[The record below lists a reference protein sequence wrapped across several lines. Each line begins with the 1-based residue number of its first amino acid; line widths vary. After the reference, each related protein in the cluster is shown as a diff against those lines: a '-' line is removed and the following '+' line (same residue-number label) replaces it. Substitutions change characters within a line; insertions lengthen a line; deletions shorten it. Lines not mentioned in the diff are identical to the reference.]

1 MSHRFVGT
9 LTICLLTAFAVSGR
23 TAGVADRPHRPAIPG
38 PAGWVDILVDGV
50 ARPQYT
56 AGDTRYIEALKNTD
70 YQIRLTNPF
79 PVRVAVALAVDGL
92 NTIDARHTTAAEAR
106 KWVLDPHETITLSG
120 WQMSQSH
127 ARRFRFTTEARSYGQ
142 ALGQTAHL
150 GIISA
155 VFYLERARPAVA
167 RNVLAWPV
175 SSVRAPEAAAPAGD
189 KAAAAQPGEDF
200 AATGLGSRT
209 HHPVRQVAIDLQD
222 EPAVSVNLR
231 YEFRAQLVRLGVLP
245 ASGPDDPLARRERAR
260 GFDPGFCPE
269 PKR

>member
-1 MSHRFVGT
+1 MPHRFVRT

-23 TAGVADRPHRPAIPG
+23 ISGAADRPHPSVLPG
-38 PAGWVDILVDGV
+38 PAAWIDILVDGV
-50 ARPQYT
+50 ARPHYV
-56 AGDTRYIEALKNTD
+56 AGDTRYIEAIKDAD

-127 ARRFRFTTEARSYGQ
+127 ARRFHFTTEARSYGQ
-142 ALGQTAHL
+142 SLGQTAHM

-155 VFYLERARPAVA
+155 VFYLERPRPAVA
-167 RNVLAWPV
+167 LNVLAWPA
-175 SSVRAPEAAAPAGD
+175 SSARAPEAAAPAGD
-189 KAAAAQPGEDF
+189 KAAAAQPGDDF

-209 HHPVRQVAIDLQD
+209 RHPVRQVTIELQD
-222 EPAVSVNLR
+222 KPAASVSLR
-231 YEFRAQLVRLGVLP
+231 YEFRTQLVRLGVLP

-260 GFDPGFCPE
+260 GFEPGFCPE